1 MGYFKVTYLPII
13 LLLVCSMQW
22 NCTTKKEVIYQD
34 KVRVDTVHV
43 KEVVK
48 VQVPGK
54 ETIVINDLCD
64 SITKQPVKIR
74 RIFVQNG
81 DSLRILTNERN
92 ELIIENIQK
101 DKELQRLDSIV
112 KTSTIKTVSNEKIIA
127 YRKNWLW
134 IFSALVVGFLL
145 GLLRSWRFLS

>member
-1 MGYFKVTYLPII
+1 
-13 LLLVCSMQW
+13 MQW